1 MEARPLAMTG
11 RLLAAAATLLIA
23 LAATL
28 SDSGEVPSQ
37 APEAVIAQVEAAPGR
52 TVTETL
58 PFHRERWLS
67 PAGYT
72 RSAHCSMVSLLP
84 GGDLIAAWYGGQR
97 EGSGDVAV
105 FTARWAPGD
114 EAWSEPRRVIDREQ
128 AELELHR
135 PVKKLGNAVV
145 FPDRHGTLWMVYV
158 SVMVGGWSGCSLNVK
173 ASLDN
178 GRTWGDS
185 RRLSLNPY
193 MNLSSLVRSRPVY
206 ASDGRIGLPIYH
218 EMALKYPQVLWLDPE
233 PGGQLRDYEL
243 RSLPSESEL
252 LQPVLVPLGQDR
264 VLMLLRDGRPERT
277 LRAAFSR
284 DNGWTWSP
292 TAQTSLP
299 NPDAAVDAVRL
310 RDGRILLAYNDAA
323 AGRDSLRLAV
333 STDAGSTW
341 QPGPVLEH
349 EPKREFS
356 YPSIVEDARGRI
368 HVTYT
373 WRRERIKHVEFN
385 AAWLDQA
392 TRTPALVQR

>member
-1 MEARPLAMTG
+1 MEPRPLAMTA
-11 RLLAAAATLLIA
+11 RVLAAGATLLVA

-28 SDSGEVPSQ
+28 GESGQPPSE
-37 APEAVIAQVEAAPGR
+37 APEAVIAQVGPPSDKMAPE
-52 TVTETL
+52 TV
-58 PFHRERWLS
+58 PYHRERWLS

-72 RSAHCSMVSLLP
+72 RSVHCSMVSLLP

-105 FTARWAPGD
+105 FTARWTPGG
-114 EAWSEPRRVIDREQ
+114 ESWSQPQRVIDREQ
-128 AELELHR
+128 AQVELDR
-135 PVKKLGNAVV
+135 PVKKLGNTVV

-178 GRTWGDS
+178 GQTWGES

-218 EMALKYPQVLWLDPE
+218 EMALKYPQVLWLEPE
-233 PGGQLRDYEL
+233 PRGRLRDYEL
-243 RSLPSESEL
+243 RSLPAESEL
-252 LQPVLVPLGQDR
+252 LQPVLVPLGKDR
-264 VLMLLRDGRPERT
+264 MLMLLRDGRPERT
-277 LRAAFSR
+277 LRVAFSR

-310 RDGRILLAYNDAA
+310 RDGRILSDLPAEEDAEVAPYVAGARETQRVQLEARGAA
-323 AGRDSLRLAV
+323 A
-333 STDAGSTW
+333 
-341 QPGPVLEH
+341 
-349 EPKREFS
+349 
-356 YPSIVEDARGRI
+356 
-368 HVTYT
+368 
-373 WRRERIKHVEFN
+373 
-385 AAWLDQA
+385 
-392 TRTPALVQR
+392 

>member
-1 MEARPLAMTG
+1 
-11 RLLAAAATLLIA
+11 
-23 LAATL
+23 
-28 SDSGEVPSQ
+28 
-37 APEAVIAQVEAAPGR
+37 
-52 TVTETL
+52 
-58 PFHRERWLS
+58 
-67 PAGYT
+67 
-72 RSAHCSMVSLLP
+72 
-84 GGDLIAAWYGGQR
+84 
-97 EGSGDVAV
+97 
-105 FTARWAPGD
+105 
-114 EAWSEPRRVIDREQ
+114 
-128 AELELHR
+128 
-135 PVKKLGNAVV
+135 
-145 FPDRHGTLWMVYV
+145 
-158 SVMVGGWSGCSLNVK
+158 
-173 ASLDN
+173 
-178 GRTWGDS
+178 
-185 RRLSLNPY
+185 
-193 MNLSSLVRSRPVY
+193 
-206 ASDGRIGLPIYH
+206 
-218 EMALKYPQVLWLDPE
+218 
-233 PGGQLRDYEL
+233 
-243 RSLPSESEL
+243 
-252 LQPVLVPLGQDR
+252 
-264 VLMLLRDGRPERT
+264 MLLRDGRPERT

-310 RDGRILLAYNDAA
+310 RDGRILLAYNDAS